1 MAYNRFTID
10 ELKAQFAIQID
21 ETADFFMEVI
31 PVAASELLVATLR
44 ENVPLALA
52 ISTEK
57 ARSEMIITPILIEV
71 RRQLQR
77 TVSLFSGIEFN
88 VDPERG
94 LVGVCD
100 YLFSLSAEQLTLEA
114 PVIAVVEAKNE
125 NIKVGISQ
133 CIAEMI
139 GAKLFNARRNNSI
152 TTVYGVVTTG
162 NNWKFLR
169 LIDNTVSIDITE
181 YYIKEID
188 KIVGILLFMMRHPQ
202 ADRAS

>member
-1 MAYNRFTID
+1 MAYNRFTIE
-10 ELKAQFAIQID
+10 ELKAQFGIQIH
-21 ETADFFMEVI
+21 ETADFFMPVT
-31 PVAASELLVATLR
+31 PVASSDLLLATLH

-52 ISTEK
+52 NSTEK
-57 ARSEMIITPILIEV
+57 ARSEMIIAPILIEV

-77 TVSLFSGIEFN
+77 SVSLFSGIEFN

-114 PVIAVVEAKNE
+114 PVVAIVEAKNE
-125 NIKVGISQ
+125 NIKQGIGQ

-139 GAKLFNARRNNSI
+139 GAALFNARRNNSI
-152 TTVYGVVTTG
+152 TIVYGVVTTG

-169 LIDNTVSIDITE
+169 LVENTVYIDVTE

-202 ADRAS
+202 AASTG

>member
-10 ELKAQFAIQID
+10 ELKTQFAIQID
-21 ETADFFMEVI
+21 ETNDFFVEVA
-31 PVAASELLVATLR
+31 PVASSELLLATLR

-52 ISTEK
+52 NSTEK
-57 ARSEMIITPILIEV
+57 ARSEMIIAPILIEV

-77 TVSLFSGIEFN
+77 SVSLFSGIEFN

-114 PVIAVVEAKNE
+114 PVVAVVEAKNE
-125 NIKVGISQ
+125 NIKQGIGQ
-133 CIAEMI
+133 CIAEML
-139 GAKLFNARRNNSI
+139 GATLFNARRNNPI
-152 TTVYGVVTTG
+152 TIVYGVVTTG

-169 LIDNTVSIDITE
+169 LVDNMVYIDVTE

-188 KIVGILLFMMRHPQ
+188 KIVGILLFMLRHPQ
-202 ADRAS
+202 ATSIG